1 MYAFMRCTLTTA
13 NQSKKPIAAFILF
26 PGFSAITPRQHLQP
40 LLLLQAPQ
48 QLLPLTSRNH
58 LD

>member
-1 MYAFMRCTLTTA
+1 MNRL
-13 NQSKKPIAAFILF
+13 IELFIS
-26 PGFSAITPRQHLQP
+26 GFSAITPRQHLQP